1 MGNSAQVAGLI
12 RHIATLI
19 GGILVAV
26 GWLNQD
32 DLTGIT
38 EALVLVSGGIISIV
52 GIVASWKSP
61 SKQK

>member
-1 MGNSAQVAGLI
+1 MNDAQVAGLI
-12 RHIATLI
+12 RHISTLL

-32 DLTGIT
+32 DLSGIT
-38 EALVLVSGGIISIV
+38 EALVIGSGSVFTIIAIV
-52 GIVASWKSP
+52 KSWNAP

>member
-12 RHIATLI
+12 RHVATLL

-38 EALVLVSGGIISIV
+38 EALVMVSGGVFSIIA
-52 GIVASWKSP
+52 IVASWQAP